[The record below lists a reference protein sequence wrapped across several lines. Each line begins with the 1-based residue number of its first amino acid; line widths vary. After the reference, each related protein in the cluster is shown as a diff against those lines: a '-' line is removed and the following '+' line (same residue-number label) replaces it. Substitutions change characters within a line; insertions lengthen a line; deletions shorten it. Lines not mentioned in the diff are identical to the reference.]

1 MVREI
6 LESVGRAAMQVGIV
20 FLLGVS
26 AVVAA
31 PPQQKQ
37 TAPPAEPASAKS
49 AADASGDLSA
59 SEIQEIIRK
68 FSTREKEFKL
78 ARDNYTY
85 HQTVKV
91 EELDSEGDVGGV
103 YQMQS
108 DIIFTPQGERIEKVV
123 YAPMSSLRK
132 VSLSP
137 EDEKD
142 IRSIMPFVLTIDEL
156 NKYNVQYQGRQKVDE
171 LTAFVFK
178 VGPKT
183 IEKGQRY
190 FEGQIWVDDRDYQI
204 VKTYGKSVPDI
215 RSKKGGNENL
225 FPRFETYRQ
234 QIDGKYWFPTW
245 TGADDTLQFSSGP
258 VRIRIIIRYE
268 DYKQFKSK
276 INITYGEEAPQQK

>member
-1 MVREI
+1 MVRENFNTF
-6 LESVGRAAMQVGIV
+6 GNAAVQLSIV
-20 FLLGVS
+20 FFLGVL
-26 AVVAA
+26 ALFGA

-37 TAPPAEPASAKS
+37 ATTPS
-49 AADASGDLSA
+49 AAADSKAAPADSNDLSA

-68 FSTREKEFKL
+68 FSTREKEFKT

-91 EELDSEGDVGGV
+91 EELSSDGDVGGV

-123 YAPMSSLRK
+123 FAPMSSLRK

-171 LTAFVFK
+171 LTTFVFK

-258 VRIRIIIRYE
+258 VRIRIIIKYE

>member
-1 MVREI
+1 VARDI
-6 LESVGRAAMQVGIV
+6 LRSVGKASVQAGIV
-20 FLLGVS
+20 FLLG
-26 AVVAA
+26 ALALTAA
-31 PPQQKQ
+31 PQQQKQ
-37 TAPPAEPASAKS
+37 TPPAAASTDAKS
-49 AADASGDLSA
+49 ATADLSA
-59 SEIQEIIRK
+59 SEIQDIIQK
-68 FSTREKEFKL
+68 FAAREKEFKL

-85 HQTVKV
+85 HQIVKV
-91 EELDSEGDVGGV
+91 EELDSEGEPSGV

-123 YAPMSSLRK
+123 FAPMSTLRK
-132 VSLSP
+132 VSMSP

-142 IRSIMPFVLTIDEL
+142 IRSIMPFVLTTDDL
-156 NKYNVQYQGRQKVDE
+156 NKYNIQYEGRQKVDE
-171 LTAFVFK
+171 LTTFVFK
-178 VGPKT
+178 VGPKVL
-183 IEKGQRY
+183 EKGQRY